1 MDALLILH
9 QLLNWLGECRSR
21 PHRAWRLVFSGNR
34 TSRRRAPPPPV
45 SLSPPSLRSDTGGRP
60 SPPPVSSC
68 LPLPPVTAG
77 GRCVRVE
84 LALCGP
90 SVWSP
95 SAERLLTGWMGGST
109 TVYVAS
115 DAGTE
120 LRAPPKPAPL
130 PQLHPS
136 QLGCSLLR
144 RRLPVWSPG
153 SEMMAL
159 LSAAGFCFHCVKIC
173 GLGEVSFEVE
183 LGS

>member
-1 MDALLILH
+1 M
-9 QLLNWLGECRSR
+9 LNGCFVNPSSATKLVGGVQVKATPGPAACFLRKPHLGGC
-21 PHRAWRLVFSGNR
+21 
-34 TSRRRAPPPPV
+34 APPPAV
-45 SLSPPSLRSDTGGRP
+45 SPLPSLPPEWRGWTAPPLRP
-60 SPPPVSSC
+60 S
-68 LPLPPVTAG
+68 PPVTAG

-120 LRAPPKPAPL
+120 PRAPPKPAPL

-159 LSAAGFCFHCVKIC
+159 PSAAGFCFHCVKIC